1 MKSGKVIAMSVAG
14 LLMAGASGMAF
25 AQTATK
31 DAKVKCAGVNGCKGK
46 GSCSSANNGC
56 KGQNGCKGKGWTETA
71 SAKACTDQKGTVV
84 ADAPA
89 KK

>member
-14 LLMAGASGMAF
+14 LLVAGASGMAF
-25 AQTATK
+25 AQAPAK
-31 DAKVKCAGVNGCKGK
+31 DAKVKCSGINACKGK

-56 KGQNGCKGKGWTETA
+56 KGQNGCKGKGWTETTA
-71 SAKACTDQKGTVV
+71 QACKDGKGTVV
-84 ADAPA
+84 ADTPA

>member
-14 LLMAGASGMAF
+14 LLVAGASSMAF

-56 KGQNGCKGKGWTETA
+56 KGQNGCKGKGWTETTA
-71 SAKACTDQKGTVV
+71 QACKDGKGTVV
-84 ADAPA
+84 ADPPA
-89 KK
+89 KKS

>member
-14 LLMAGASGMAF
+14 LLVAGASGMAF
-25 AQTATK
+25 AQPAAK
-31 DAKVKCAGVNGCKGK
+31 DAKVKCAGINGCKGK

-56 KGQNGCKGKGWTETA
+56 KGQNGCKGKGWTETTE
-71 SAKACTDQKGTVV
+71 KACKDGKGTVV
-84 ADAPA
+84 TDAPA

>member
-14 LLMAGASGMAF
+14 LLVAGASGMAF

-31 DAKVKCAGVNGCKGK
+31 DAKVKCAGINACKGK
-46 GSCSSANNGC
+46 GSCSSADNGC
-56 KGQNGCKGKGWTETA
+56 KGQNGCKGKGWTETT
-71 SAKACTDQKGTVV
+71 AKACKDGKGTVV
-84 ADAPA
+84 ADTPA